1 MFLRN
6 LNPLRRIRELTQEV
20 GRTRRERDQAR
31 QEAERLQ
38 RESERLQDENQRLQ
52 EQNQR
57 LQEQKQRLEEQKQ
70 RLEEQKQRLED
81 ELKKVRKELEGA
93 QRAAKRQAAP
103 FSRGQPKSDPK
114 PPGRKSGAAHGR
126 HHQRPIPD
134 HVDEE
139 IQVAAPER
147 CPTCGG
153 PLRLERVESQYQ
165 EEIVRRT
172 WVRRFQIPIC
182 RCEHCDQRVQGRH
195 PLQTSDALGAAAVQV
210 GPEAVTLG
218 VLMNKSLGLPH
229 ADAAALLKHGF
240 GLTMSRGGICRAIQR
255 VARKAEATWH
265 ALRDAARCS
274 VLAHMDETGWKVEAQ
289 LRWLWAVVTEQ
300 VTFCEILPGRGFPE
314 AAAILGA
321 EYAGWL
327 IHDGLQIY
335 YKFLKAAHQS
345 CVAHLIRRC
354 RDMAAVATPSAARF
368 PLAVKQLLEQGLAL
382 RDRYLE
388 QKISL
393 HGLWTATGRLEA
405 KLDRLL
411 ERHYRDPANRR
422 LANHLRRERPYL
434 FTFLYCPGLVDAT
447 NNLAERVMRLL
458 VVIRKNWGGN
468 RTGNGARAQA
478 VLTSILCTA
487 RQQDKD
493 VFALLT
499 DLLRSPQP
507 KLLDLAGPVPAGSG
521 SDLGA
526 GKRAA
531 EAPRP
536 ERDRE
541 AEMRIPEFATAAFS
555 PDWVP
560 AAGTKSFFSSA

>member
-1 MFLRN
+1 LFLKN
-6 LNPLRRIRELTQEV
+6 LNPLRRIRELSQEL

-31 QEAERLQ
+31 QEAGRLQ
-38 RESERLQDENQRLQ
+38 RESERLREEN
-52 EQNQR
+52 
-57 LQEQKQRLEEQKQ
+57 
-70 RLEEQKQRLED
+70 QRLED
-81 ELKKVRKELEGA
+81 ELKRLRKELEAA

-103 FSRGQPKSDPK
+103 FSRGQPNSDAK

-139 IQVAAPER
+139 IQVAAPEQ

-153 PLRLERVESQYQ
+153 PLTVERVESQYQ

-182 RCEHCDQRVQGRH
+182 RCARCDKRVQGRH

-218 VLMNKSLGLPH
+218 VLMNKALGLPH
-229 ADAAALLKHGF
+229 ADAAAILKHGF
-240 GLTMSRGGICRAIQR
+240 GLAMSRGGICRAIQR

-265 ALRDAARCS
+265 ALRDAARRS

-300 VTFCEILPGRGFPE
+300 VTFCEILPGRGFAE
-314 AAAILGA
+314 AAGILGA

-354 RDMAAVATPSAARF
+354 RDMAAARPAAARF

-382 RDRYLE
+382 RDRYLG

-405 KLDRLL
+405 RLDHLL
-411 ERHYRDPANRR
+411 ERTYREPANRR

-468 RTGNGARAQA
+468 RTETGARAQA

-507 KLLDLAGPVPAGSG
+507 KLLDLVPTVPAGGESDSG
-521 SDLGA
+521 TGR
-526 GKRAA
+526 RAV
-531 EAPRP
+531 EAPHP

-541 AEMRIPEFATAAFS
+541 AEMRLAELAPAPFL
-555 PDWVP
+555 PDSLP
-560 AAGTKSFFSSA
+560 SAGTESFFSSA

>member
-1 MFLRN
+1 LFLKS
-6 LNPLRRIRELTQEV
+6 LNPVRRIRELVQEL
-20 GRTRRERDQAR
+20 RRAR
-31 QEAERLQ
+31 EEGDRARRQIEQLEK
-38 RESERLQDENQRLQ
+38 ENQRL
-52 EQNQR
+52 EEENKR
-57 LQEQKQRLEEQKQ
+57 L
-70 RLEEQKQRLED
+70 
-81 ELKKVRKELEGA
+81 RKELETA
-93 QRAAKRQAAP
+93 QRASRRQAAP
-103 FSRGQPKSDPK
+103 FSRGKTKSQPQR
-114 PPGRKSGAAHGR
+114 PGRKSGAAHGP

-139 IQVAAPER
+139 IQVSAPAQ
-147 CPTCGG
+147 CPACGG
-153 PLRLERVESQYQ
+153 PLIVERVESQYQ

-172 WVRRFQIPIC
+172 WVRRFHVPVC
-182 RCEHCDQRVQGRH
+182 RCGQCEQRVQGRH
-195 PLQTSDALGAAAVQV
+195 PLQTSDALGAAAVQI

-229 ADAAALLKHGF
+229 ADAAAILRQGF
-240 GLTMSRGGICRAIQR
+240 GLTMSRSGICRSIQR

-265 ALRDAARCS
+265 ALRDAAQHSR
-274 VLAHMDETGWKVEAQ
+274 LAHIDETGWKVEAQ

-300 VTFCEILPGRGFPE
+300 VTFCDILPGRGFAE

-327 IHDGLQIY
+327 IHDGWAVY

-354 RDMAAVATPSAARF
+354 RDLAEVATPAAARF
-368 PLAVKQLLEQGLAL
+368 PLAVKRLFEEGLAL

-405 KLDRLL
+405 QLDRLL
-411 ERHYRDPANRR
+411 ARTYREPANRR
-422 LANHLRRERPYL
+422 LAKHLRHERPYL

-447 NNLAERVMRLL
+447 NNLAERVMRML

-478 VLTSILCTA
+478 ILTSVLCTA

-493 VFALLT
+493 VFELLV
-499 DLLRSPQP
+499 DLLRSRQP
-507 KLLDLAGPVPAGSG
+507 KLLDLLPAEAGVRAESIRAK
-521 SDLGA
+521 S
-526 GKRAA
+526 AA
-531 EAPRP
+531 ETELEVETLPGGV
-536 ERDRE
+536 D
-541 AEMRIPEFATAAFS
+541 IPLPS
-555 PDWVP
+555 MLPP
-560 AAGTKSFFSSA
+560 PGNPCLFSSA